1 MEGVV
6 VNVCSSDL
14 FKSKRAA
21 SCLSK
26 RATRFCSNMFI
37 LFVTSHDC
45 AVSQLFFTS
54 LSVCSSQNKNSQSS
68 PTKFLSLCPH
78 VLCVSCCRP
87 WLFLFLIVVVQ
98 DLSFCKCRWNLCI
111 IRDVSRSLPGFA
123 TKVSQY
129 VKWFML
135 SCCWDLV
142 DGTLADEDA
151 NSKIWVVMGWLLVV
165 TSGYEWLWVV
175 MGW

>member
-68 PTKFLSLCPH
+68 STKFLSLCPH

-87 WLFLFLIVVVQ
+87 WLFLFLIVVFQ

-111 IRDVSRSLPGFA
+111 IRAVSRLDHCLALSL
-123 TKVSQY
+123 KSVS

-135 SCCWDLV
+135 SCLIDA
-142 DGTLADEDA
+142 TLADEDA
-151 NSKIWVVMGWLLVV
+151 NSKLLMMLKLVFV
-165 TSGYEWLWVV
+165 II
-175 MGW
+175 